1 MSKAPDPSPRPAGA
15 RGPLTDPGRVWN
27 QAAAV
32 EFFSRHRTSSEQ
44 LYRSERRLLPALLAP
59 GLRVLDVGCAAGGLL
74 GAMREYQPDLDYVGV
89 DCSTLMIEQARRRFP
104 GARFDVAD
112 AAHLPFGDGAFDLV
126 ICTGG
131 TLVTNLT
138 WREVLH
144 ECWRVTRD
152 RFLFDL
158 RVAMDGETLEDMTK
172 SWVRLAFH
180 GDRADAPIAPYVI
193 VSVGTFRE
201 ALGALRPAPRH
212 VGGVGYRHP
221 VSEMASTP
229 HGEVCMV
236 QVVLAKRPIP
246 EGSAPQWDVPFPW
259 DPSHPSTDPGRV

>member
-1 MSKAPDPSPRPAGA
+1 MLSKNPSPSHRAVGERRPMN
-15 RGPLTDPGRVWN
+15 DPGLVWN
-27 QAAAV
+27 QSAAV
-32 EFFSRHRTSSEQ
+32 EFFSRHRSSSEQ
-44 LYRSERRLLPALLAP
+44 LYRSERRLLPALLTL

-74 GAMREYQPDLDYVGV
+74 AAMREYQPDIDYVGV
-89 DCSTLMIEQARRRFP
+89 DCSALMIEAARRRFP
-104 GARFDVAD
+104 GACFEVAD
-112 AAHLPFGDGAFDLV
+112 ASHLPFDDSTFDLV

-158 RVAMDGETLEDMTK
+158 RVATDGETLEDMTQ

-180 GDRADAPIAPYVI
+180 GDRAEAPVAPYVI
-193 VSVGTFRE
+193 VSVDTFRE
-201 ALGALRPAPRH
+201 ALASLRPVPRH
-212 VGGVGYRHP
+212 VGGVGYRHA

-229 HGEVCMV
+229 HREVCMV
-236 QVVLAKRPIP
+236 QVALARLPFP
-246 EGSAPQWDVPFPW
+246 EGSAPQWEVPFPW
-259 DPSHPSTDPGRV
+259 EDHRPSTGRL